1 MENNQSAFIG
11 LFIVTVLL
19 TILISS
25 WDGVDLV
32 ANQITWVFNELPEV
46 KSIELLDLLKKT

>member
-11 LFIVTVLL
+11 LFIVTILL

-32 ANQITWVFNELPEV
+32 ANQIRWVFNELPEV

>member
-19 TILISS
+19 TILISN

-32 ANQITWVFNELPEV
+32 TNQITWVFNELPEV
-46 KSIELLDLLKKT
+46 KSIELLDALKRT

>member
-19 TILISS
+19 TILISN

-32 ANQITWVFNELPEV
+32 TNQITWVFNELPEV